1 MMESMLGSVWALGL
15 VGAAVLFQIWV
26 TWRVRKTPIFDGSQK
41 SAQTKLIWFVPV
53 IGAAVVFAVLQ
64 SEEQYERREDRKDQ
78 SR

>member
-1 MMESMLGSVWALGL
+1 MLGSVWAFGL

-26 TWRVRKTPIFDGSQK
+26 TWRVRRTPIFDGSQK

-64 SEEQYERREDRKDQ
+64 SEEQYERRDDPKDQ

>member
-1 MMESMLGSVWALGL
+1 MIAMLGSVWALGL
-15 VGAAVLFQIWV
+15 VVAAVVFQIWV
-26 TWRVRKTPIFDGSQK
+26 TLRVRKTPIFDGSQK

>member
-1 MMESMLGSVWALGL
+1 MLGSMWALGL

-26 TWRVRKTPIFDGSQK
+26 TWRVRRTPIFDGSQK

-64 SEEQYERREDRKDQ
+64 SEEQYERREDPKDQ

>member
-1 MMESMLGSVWALGL
+1 MSAMLGSLWALGL
-15 VGAAVLFQIWV
+15 VVATVLFQIWV
-26 TWRVRKTPIFDGSQK
+26 TLRVRKTPIFDGSQK

-64 SEEQYERREDRKDQ
+64 SEEQYERREDPKDQ

>member
-1 MMESMLGSVWALGL
+1 MLGSVWALGL
-15 VGAAVLFQIWV
+15 VVAAILFQIWV
-26 TWRVRKTPIFDGSQK
+26 TLRVRKTPIFDGSQK

-64 SEEQYERREDRKDQ
+64 SEEQYERRDDPKDQ